1 MAFRH
6 PRFQPERRKLSPAER
21 PVDPFAPI
29 GESQDRLEPGAISSP
44 AFHRPRQ
51 DIVKNETR
59 HLHLHLV
66 SDATGETLISVGRA
80 ASAQYP
86 GVAVVEHLHAMTRTP
101 KQVERILLDIERE
114 PGIVLFTL
122 VDRLIADPL
131 EAGCREIAVPCFSV
145 LGPVLHLFQSYLG
158 ASSEGRAGAQH
169 TLDGDYFRRIEAMTF
184 AMMHDDGQLP
194 EELDLADVVLLGV
207 SRTSKTPTSIYLAN
221 RGIRAANIPIVPGV
235 PLPHQLD
242 EAKRPL
248 IVGLIATPDRIV
260 QMRENRLLAFN
271 APPGGDAYVDRAAVA
286 SEIAATRKICARHG
300 WPVIDVTRRSIEE
313 TATAILSLRR
323 GAGGEFSQALG
334 S

>member
-1 MAFRH
+1 
-6 PRFQPERRKLSPAER
+6 
-21 PVDPFAPI
+21 
-29 GESQDRLEPGAISSP
+29 
-44 AFHRPRQ
+44 
-51 DIVKNETR
+51 VKNEAR

-66 SDATGETLISVGRA
+66 SDATGETLLTVARA

-86 GVAVVEHLHAMTRTP
+86 SVAVVEHLHAMTRAP
-101 KQVERILLDIERE
+101 KQVERILADIERE

-122 VDRLIADPL
+122 VDRTIADPL

-145 LGPVLHLFQSYLG
+145 LGPVLQLFQSYLG

-169 TLDGDYFRRIEAMTF
+169 ALDGDYFRRIEALTF

-194 EELDLADVVLLGV
+194 EELDMAEIVILGV

-221 RGIRAANIPIVPGV
+221 RGVRTANIPIVPGL
-235 PLPHQLD
+235 PLPVQLA

-248 IVGLIATPDRIV
+248 IVGLVATPDRIV
-260 QMRENRLLAFN
+260 QMRENRLLAFSSVS
-271 APPGGDAYVDRAAVA
+271 GDDPYVDRAAVA
-286 SEIAATRKICARHG
+286 NEVASTRKICARNG

-313 TATAILSLRR
+313 TATAILALRKDSANR
-323 GAGGEFSQALG
+323 IDEALG

>member
-1 MAFRH
+1 M
-6 PRFQPERRKLSPAER
+6 
-21 PVDPFAPI
+21 
-29 GESQDRLEPGAISSP
+29 
-44 AFHRPRQ
+44 
-51 DIVKNETR
+51 
-59 HLHLHLV
+59 
-66 SDATGETLISVGRA
+66 
-80 ASAQYP
+80 
-86 GVAVVEHLHAMTRTP
+86 
-101 KQVERILLDIERE
+101 
-114 PGIVLFTL
+114 LFTL
-122 VDRLIADPL
+122 VDRTIADPL
-131 EAGCREIAVPCFSV
+131 EEGCREIAVPCFSV
-145 LGPVLHLFQSYLG
+145 LGPVLQLFQSYLG

-169 TLDGDYFRRIEAMTF
+169 ALDGDYFRRIEAMTF

-194 EELDLADVVLLGV
+194 EELDLAEVVILGV

-235 PLPHQLD
+235 PLPHQLA

-248 IVGLIATPDRIV
+248 IVALIATPDRIV

-271 APPGGDAYVDRAAVA
+271 AVPGGDAYVDRAAVA

-323 GAGGEFSQALG
+323 DGPAGLDRTLS

>member
-1 MAFRH
+1 M
-6 PRFQPERRKLSPAER
+6 
-21 PVDPFAPI
+21 
-29 GESQDRLEPGAISSP
+29 
-44 AFHRPRQ
+44 
-51 DIVKNETR
+51 KNEAR

-66 SDATGETLISVGRA
+66 SDATGETLLTVGRA

-86 GVAVVEHLHAMTRTP
+86 SVAVVEHLHAMTRTP
-101 KQVERILLDIERE
+101 KQVERILADIERE

-122 VDRLIADPL
+122 VDRTIADPL
-131 EAGCREIAVPCFSV
+131 EEGCREIAVPCFSV
-145 LGPVLHLFQSYLG
+145 LGPVLQLFQSYLG

-169 TLDGDYFRRIEAMTF
+169 ALDGDYFRRIEAMTF

-194 EELDLADVVLLGV
+194 EELDLAEVVILGV

-235 PLPHQLD
+235 PLPHQLA

-248 IVGLIATPDRIV
+248 IVALIATPDRIV

-271 APPGGDAYVDRAAVA
+271 AVPGGDAYVDRAAVA

-323 GAGGEFSQALG
+323 DGPAGLDRTLS

>member
-1 MAFRH
+1 M
-6 PRFQPERRKLSPAER
+6 
-21 PVDPFAPI
+21 
-29 GESQDRLEPGAISSP
+29 
-44 AFHRPRQ
+44 
-51 DIVKNETR
+51 KNEAR

-66 SDATGETLISVGRA
+66 SDATGETLLTVARA

-86 GVAVVEHLHAMTRTP
+86 SVTVVEHLHAMTRAP
-101 KQVERILLDIERE
+101 KQVERIVADIERE

-122 VDRLIADPL
+122 VDRTIADPL

-145 LGPVLHLFQSYLG
+145 LGPVLQLFQSYLG

-169 TLDGDYFRRIEAMTF
+169 ALDGDYFRRIEALTF

-194 EELDLADVVLLGV
+194 EELDMAEIVILGV

-221 RGIRAANIPIVPGV
+221 RGVRTANIPIVPGL
-235 PLPHQLD
+235 PLPVQLA

-260 QMRENRLLAFN
+260 QMRENRLLAFSSVGSDD
-271 APPGGDAYVDRAAVA
+271 PYVDRAAVA
-286 SEIAATRKICARHG
+286 NEVASTRKICARNG

-313 TATAILSLRR
+313 TATAILALRKDSVNR
-323 GAGGEFSQALG
+323 IDEAFG